1 MIDLLINFIDYFDK
15 LKILKFFKKNIQ
27 KESINVI
34 DIGGHKGETVK
45 FFINNFNINKIFVFE
60 PNVDLFVKIKK
71 NFSDSR
77 IKIFNYGVGF
87 RREKKKL
94 NITLD
99 SASSTINRINTNTE
113 YFKRKKKLLAFN
125 QKKSFF
131 LGVQD
136 IDVVNLS
143 EFILNNEKKIDILKI
158 DTEGYE
164 YNILRGI
171 HKLDFKK
178 IRFIYFEHHY
188 DLMIDKKYK
197 FHDINKLLKEYNFSL
212 KYKLKMKFRKS
223 FEYIYESN

>member
-1 MIDLLINFIDYFDK
+1 MINIIINFIDYFDK
-15 LKILKFFKKNIQ
+15 LKILKFFKRNIQ
-27 KESINVI
+27 NEFINVI

-60 PNVDLFVKIKK
+60 PNVDLFLKIKK

-131 LGVQD
+131 WAYR
-136 IDVVNLS
+136 I
-143 EFILNNEKKIDILKI
+143 
-158 DTEGYE
+158 
-164 YNILRGI
+164 
-171 HKLDFKK
+171 
-178 IRFIYFEHHY
+178 
-188 DLMIDKKYK
+188 
-197 FHDINKLLKEYNFSL
+197 
-212 KYKLKMKFRKS
+212 
-223 FEYIYESN
+223 